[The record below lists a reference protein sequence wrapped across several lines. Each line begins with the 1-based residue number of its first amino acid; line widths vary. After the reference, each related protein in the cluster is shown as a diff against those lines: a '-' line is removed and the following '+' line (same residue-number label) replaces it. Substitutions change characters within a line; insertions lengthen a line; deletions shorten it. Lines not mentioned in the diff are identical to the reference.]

1 MYCIKTLLLPYV
13 CLHLCIPYLLSL
25 FQLQIEK
32 MLELEQEVRK
42 LSAYVSKLEHEKETL
57 QHHLRSEEYSHATE
71 VMTFHQQQ
79 QEANVLLRQ
88 QVWALVPLL
97 GGQGSS
103 VARSC
108 NSSSSSCFKACLV
121 LGTI

>member
-1 MYCIKTLLLPYV
+1 MSAYAYAS
-13 CLHLCIPYLLSL
+13 PYLLSL

-97 GGQGSS
+97 GGQGELSSS
-103 VARSC
+103 VMQL
-108 NSSSSSCFKACLV
+108 FL
-121 LGTI
+121 